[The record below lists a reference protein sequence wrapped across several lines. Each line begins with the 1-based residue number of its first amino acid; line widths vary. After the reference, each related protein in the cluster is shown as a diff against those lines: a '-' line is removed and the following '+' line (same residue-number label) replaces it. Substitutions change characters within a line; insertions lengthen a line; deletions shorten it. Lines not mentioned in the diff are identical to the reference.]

1 MAQIKIKVPAY
12 WPDFVVTSYFRDPK
26 QGHTGAHTKHRA
38 LDIAPVWP
46 SGDRGKKSPFWFYLY
61 QTANLLWAAQRHG
74 VIYLAAPPN
83 CPHIHIDT
91 ITGVS
96 RMGIEYSA
104 PANGK
109 CQYVT
114 HWSVNKL
121 DYLQNVQFMHKVK
134 NDIGDGYWSG
144 IWQEWNRIKYGF
156 SRGEKFITVYNN
168 QAIGEADL
176 QAKLDSVFGDGSLS
190 QSIADNAAQIIN
202 YTNSTEA
209 ASALGG
215 VGLLAALAVGAFFL
229 MRDK

>member
-1 MAQIKIKVPAY
+1 
-12 WPDFVVTSYFRDPK
+12 
-26 QGHTGAHTKHRA
+26 
-38 LDIAPVWP
+38 
-46 SGDRGKKSPFWFYLY
+46 
-61 QTANLLWAAQRHG
+61 
-74 VIYLAAPPN
+74 
-83 CPHIHIDT
+83 
-91 ITGVS
+91 
-96 RMGIEYSA
+96 MGIEYSA
-104 PANGK
+104 PVNGDCK
-109 CQYVT
+109 YVT

-134 NDIGDGYWSG
+134 NDIGDGYWSS

-156 SRGEKFITVYNN
+156 SRGEKYITVHNN

-229 MRDK
+229 MREK